1 MKKLYGML
9 AAGAL
14 LSASAAWAV
23 KPGGTLYI
31 KSKGVKLLKDA
42 KAGAAA
48 VGAELKV
55 GAAVI
60 WKGPSDK
67 DKQFHEVEADGKKG
81 FVLMTNLS
89 PSVPQEEVLDSKGT
103 KQDAQAYASSA
114 SASRGLSPG
123 AVKYATAKGSEP
135 TDTQAAVQLI
145 YSEEHNKKNGTDVKL
160 AAKSKELGG
169 AK

>member
-1 MKKLYGML
+1 MKSLYGIL

-14 LSASAAWAV
+14 LGATSAWAV

-31 KSKGVKLLKDA
+31 KSKGVKLLKDP
-42 KAGAAA
+42 KAGAAT

-60 WKGPSDK
+60 WNKASDK
-67 DKQFHEVEADGKKG
+67 DKQFHEIEADGKKG

-89 PSVPQEEVLDSKGT
+89 PSVPQEEVLDAKGT

-123 AVKYATAKGSEP
+123 AVKYATGEGAEP
-135 TDTQAAVQLI
+135 TDKQAAVQLI
-145 YSEEHNKKNGTDVKL
+145 YSEEHSKKNGTDDKL
-160 AAKSKELGG
+160 KAKAKELGG
-169 AK
+169 GK